1 MNAGLVR
8 ERVFRIAALQE
19 FIRIPTLTVKTN
31 THIVVTE
38 SQALDADFNRGIRS
52 GATQGR
58 GRSVRINIRHNG
70 HGRTM
75 VADAIGII
83 TELYASHPPARRLVS
98 PESDIT

>member
-1 MNAGLVR
+1 ML
-8 ERVFRIAALQE
+8 I
-19 FIRIPTLTVKTN
+19 
-31 THIVVTE
+31 
-38 SQALDADFNRGIRS
+38 
-52 GATQGR
+52 ATQGR